1 MPITDLL
8 VRNAK
13 LYGSDVALV
22 EVNPEIT
29 EIRRVTWKEYELI
42 EPNPECHYRRE
53 ITWEVFDE
61 KANRFA
67 NMLIQ
72 RGVRKGDKVG
82 ILLMNC
88 LEWLPIYFGI
98 LKAGALAVPLNFR
111 YTADEIKYCLDLAEV
126 DVLVFGPEFIGRIEE
141 IAEDISKKRL
151 LFYVGE
157 GCPSFA
163 EHYDSLVANCAS
175 SAPNVTITDDD
186 DAAIYF
192 SSGTTGFPKAILHN
206 HTSLMHA
213 AKVEQKHHSQ
223 TRDDIFLCI
232 PPLYHTGAKM
242 HWFGSLYSGS
252 KAVLLKGVKPKSII
266 ETISNEG
273 CTIVWLLVPWAQDIL
288 DAIDRGEINLADYDL
303 SQWRLMHIGAQPV
316 PPSLIA
322 RWKKIFPNHQY
333 DTNYGLSESIG
344 PGCVH
349 LGVENINKVGAIG
362 IPGYGWKV
370 KIADENGNAVARGEV
385 GELCVKGPGVMKCYY
400 HDEKATAETLKDGW
414 LFTGDMAQEDED
426 GFIYLVDRKKDVIIS
441 GGENLYPVQIEDF
454 LRSHPAVKDVAVI
467 GLPDKRLGEIAAA
480 IISIK
485 EECTCTEEEITA
497 FCQKLPRYKRP
508 HKIIFADVPRN
519 PTGKIEKPKLRE
531 KYCGESLVATQI
543 KN

>member
-1 MPITDLL
+1 MPITELL
-8 VRNAK
+8 SRNAE
-13 LYGSDVALV
+13 LYGDDIALV
-22 EVNPEIT
+22 EVNPDVKEV
-29 EIRRVTWKEYELI
+29 RRITWKEYELI
-42 EPNPECHYRRE
+42 EPNPLCHYRRE
-53 ITWEVFDE
+53 ITWKVFDE

-67 NMLIQ
+67 NMLLD
-72 RGVRKGDKVG
+72 RGVKKGDKVG

-88 LEWLPIYFGI
+88 LEWLPVYFGI
-98 LKAGALAVPLNFR
+98 LKTGALAVPLNFR
-111 YTADEIKYCLDLAEV
+111 YTPDEIKYCLELAEV
-126 DVLVFGPEFIGRIEE
+126 DVLLFGPEFIGRVEE
-141 IAEDISKKRL
+141 IAEDISRNRL

-163 EHYDSLVANCAS
+163 EHYDSNVANYPS
-175 SAPNVTITDDD
+175 SAPDITLTDSD

-206 HTSLMHA
+206 HESLVHS
-213 AKVEQKHHSQ
+213 AKVEQAHHGQ
-223 TRDDIFLCI
+223 TRNDVFLCI

-242 HWFGSLYSGS
+242 HWFGSLQSGS
-252 KAVLLKGVKPKSII
+252 KAVLLKGVKPESII
-266 ETISNEG
+266 KTVSDEG

-288 DAIDRGEINLADYDL
+288 DAIDRGEIDTESYDL
-303 SQWRLMHIGAQPV
+303 EQWRLMHIGAQPV

-322 RWKKIFPNHQY
+322 RWKEHFPKHQY

-349 LGVENINKVGAIG
+349 LGVENIHKVGAIG
-362 IPGYGWKV
+362 KAGFGWEV
-370 KIADENGNAVARGEV
+370 KIADENGNAVERGQV
-385 GELCVKGPGVMKCYY
+385 GELLVKGPGVMKCYY
-400 HDEKATAETLKDGW
+400 RDAKATAETLKDGW
-414 LFTGDMAQEDED
+414 LYTGDMAQEDED

-454 LRSHPAVKDVAVI
+454 LRSHPAIKDVAVI

-485 EECTCTEEEITA
+485 EDHSCTEEDITS

-519 PTGKIEKPKLRE
+519 PTGKIEKPKLRAI
-531 KYCGESLVATQI
+531 YCGESLVAKQI